1 MLFGLSACAIL
12 ALGAIGELWIVVEFI
27 FRLNSLIVYVQK
39 VLHLMMFL
47 VLVYAS
53 AWLSGGRLSD

>member
-1 MLFGLSACAIL
+1 MVIGLAARAIL
-12 ALGAIGELWIVVEFI
+12 ALGAIGELRIVVEFI
-27 FRLNSLIVYVQK
+27 FRLNSLIIYVQK
-39 VLHLMMFL
+39 VLHLMIFL